1 MNYIDSNIFI
11 LALLNTD
18 EEGVKARKII
28 SKISSGEQ
36 AVTSYLTLDEVMWK
50 VKKFRSQKD
59 AVNAAETM
67 ISTPNLLFIT
77 VDDEVMS
84 KAIKA
89 VKEINLDLRDA
100 IHLSSMRKA
109 GVTQIVSLDSHFD
122 HVPQIKRIKI

>member
-100 IHLSSMRKA
+100 IHLGSMRKA

>member
-100 IHLSSMRKA
+100 IHLGSMRKA
-109 GVTQIVSLDSHFD
+109 RVTQIVSLDSHFD

>member
-18 EEGVKARKII
+18 EEGGKARKII
-28 SKISSGEQ
+28 SRISSGEK

-84 KAIKA
+84 KAISA
-89 VKEINLDLRDA
+89 MKEINLDPRDA
-100 IHLSSMRKA
+100 IHLGSMRKA
-109 GVTQIVSLDSHFD
+109 GVMQIVSLDSHFD
-122 HVPQIKRIKI
+122 HIPQIKRIII